1 LYDVNHKSR
10 LVLSTPFYY
19 GWVILVVGTFG
30 GIMTGPGQ
38 TYAFSA
44 FLDHFIADLGLSRG
58 LVSTLYTAGTL
69 TASFV
74 LPYVGRQFDQRGARF
89 MIALMSLLL
98 GLACIYMSFVRNAVM
113 LGIGFF
119 LLRQLGQGSLS
130 LVSKNVINIWWVRRR
145 GLVMGIGG
153 VAGALL
159 GGLFPFLINALIPL
173 YGWRSTYV
181 ILGAVLILA
190 MLPIAWIFVR
200 DRPEDHGLLPD
211 GMKVGGKDGEGSN
224 MPLEI
229 NWTRA
234 QALRTTAFWL
244 VTAGLSSTSMLHT
257 GLTFHLFSIFKDSGL
272 SSSVAAS
279 VFVPIAA
286 TAAVVQLISGL
297 LIGRVPIRLLLALS
311 LVLMALNLVLA
322 PRLDSLDMVYLF
334 GFSMG
339 VQVGLEMIIA
349 SVVFANFF
357 GRLHLG
363 SIAGFAST
371 LFVAASALG
380 PMPIGVARDLMGS
393 YNTVLSVFAVIPLSL
408 AIACLFFGASPGA
421 PPAAAGLEK

>member
-1 LYDVNHKSR
+1 
-10 LVLSTPFYY
+10 
-19 GWVILVVGTFG
+19 
-30 GIMTGPGQ
+30 MTGPGQ

-181 ILGAVLILA
+181 ILGAVLILS

>member
-1 LYDVNHKSR
+1 MYDANHKSR

-58 LVSTLYTAGTL
+58 LVSTLYTVGTL

-74 LPYVGRQFDQRGARF
+74 LPYVGREFDQRGARF

-211 GMKVGGKDGEGSN
+211 GMEVSGKDGEGSSV
-224 MPLEI
+224 PIEV

-244 VTAGLSSTSMLHT
+244 VTAGLSSMSMLHT
-257 GLTFHLFSIFKDSGL
+257 GLTFHLFSVFKDSGL
-272 SSSVAAS
+272 SSNVAAY
-279 VFVPIAA
+279 VFVPMAA
-286 TAAVVQLISGL
+286 TAAVVQLIGGL
-297 LIGRVPIRLLLALS
+297 LIGRVPIRLMLAFA

-322 PRLDSLDMVYLF
+322 PALNSLDMVYLF
-334 GFSMG
+334 GFCMG
-339 VQVGLEMIIA
+339 VQGGLEIIIA

-393 YNTVLSVFAVIPLSL
+393 YSAVLSVFAVIPLSL
-408 AIACLFFGASPGA
+408 ALACLLFWTSPGV
-421 PPAAAGLEK
+421 PPAAAELKK

>member
-1 LYDVNHKSR
+1 
-10 LVLSTPFYY
+10 
-19 GWVILVVGTFG
+19 
-30 GIMTGPGQ
+30 
-38 TYAFSA
+38 
-44 FLDHFIADLGLSRG
+44 
-58 LVSTLYTAGTL
+58 
-69 TASFV
+69 
-74 LPYVGRQFDQRGARF
+74 
-89 MIALMSLLL
+89 
-98 GLACIYMSFVRNAVM
+98 
-113 LGIGFF
+113 
-119 LLRQLGQGSLS
+119 
-130 LVSKNVINIWWVRRR
+130 
-145 GLVMGIGG
+145 MGIGG

-393 YNTVLSVFAVIPLSL
+393 YSAVLSVFAVIPLSL
-408 AIACLFFGASPGA
+408 ALACLLFWTSPGV
-421 PPAAAGLEK
+421 PPAAAELKK